1 MKEEIFVQFISDE
14 LFLNFLTLLSTIIA
28 SINEEDLTLQL
39 LIWID
44 KDYSVIQ
51 VGIEKSASGN
61 V

>member
-1 MKEEIFVQFISDE
+1 VKEEIYVQFISDE
-14 LFLNFLTLLSTIIA
+14 LFFNFLTILSTIIA

>member
-1 MKEEIFVQFISDE
+1 VKEEIYVQFISDE
-14 LFLNFLTLLSTIIA
+14 LFFNFLTLLSTIIA

>member
-1 MKEEIFVQFISDE
+1 MKEEIYVQFISDE
-14 LFLNFLTLLSTIIA
+14 LFFNFLTLLSTIIA

>member
-1 MKEEIFVQFISDE
+1 VKEEIFVQFISDE

>member
-1 MKEEIFVQFISDE
+1 VQFISDE